1 MGRSLHIRLHAYAPD
16 GTSLGMLPRPL
27 GVDADFQHN
36 DAGTLKVTYSRLAL
50 GGSILQRG
58 LEQGLAVGFEVSDG
72 GEWTEPY
79 NARFVLTS
87 RSRDAKDR
95 SDTVTLNLMTYAWL
109 LKKALLI
116 DTSKLLADGDNKGK
130 RPFYSA
136 NPGTIIKTMLDEN
149 RARGGVA
156 QYVTAGFDTGK
167 DSSGAAWSNVMTLYY
182 DPGVNC
188 FTALSNLAANGVC
201 DWRTRGMTLH
211 LWNADSAALCHD
223 LSGGIVIPLATQA
236 LESPEEETIEDLASH
251 ILVMGDGIDFTQDNN
266 AAPTPW
272 GKWELYS
279 SQGGVSDEGTARLLM
294 QSQLDQAARVRGQY
308 TRSVLVTDVDALP
321 LIDYAPGDWIT
332 APTVSHG
339 EKVRVQRVTISLSNQ
354 GLKAALI
361 LNDRL
366 YDAQTRQAK
375 RIQGITGGAVAGGA
389 QGGRPAPAQDHR
401 VPKAPEGLVL
411 ASDAYVDDQGNALG
425 VVYARW
431 GEVTQATDGTAIDID
446 SYRMEWRYGDEADHW
461 RFAGLTVDETLSWG
475 GVDCGRT
482 VVVRV
487 RAIPTYSDKP
497 GEWSGTVSVTVESD
511 VTPPSVPSM
520 PVLESE
526 LGVVRVRSDGLNH
539 VGGGFEPDTAY
550 LAVGRS
556 VSNGNWTG
564 VGRIPVGGMW
574 TDIGLSMGQTYW
586 YALRA
591 VDRSGNA
598 SGWSQGASIRVAP
611 AVTQDEL
618 NDLAERVTNSEEVSK
633 DQAQQIAET
642 QKQLTSQAGQIAD
655 NKQAA
660 ADAQAQ
666 AQKVAT
672 DLAAANREL
681 AQAQKD
687 IAANASAVQQTNQTV
702 SQVQSDLTGVKTDL
716 TGVKTDL
723 TGVKTGLDEAQSD
736 LTQVRTDLTAANE
749 ELDQVGKTAS
759 DAASKAQQAYTAATG
774 AQKTADGL
782 HNIFKG
788 WQDPTTMSG
797 VAVKTGDFW
806 YRTQR
811 YWTTSQGEPDNSPS
825 LCANFYTYAQGE
837 PDNSPSVLVPLES
850 EVVEVLTW
858 DGEQWNQFNLVA
870 SNVIASGSVI
880 GDLIAAN
887 AITAGH
893 LSAGSVTTDKL
904 VSLAV
909 TADKLA
915 ANSVTAGKIAALAVT
930 ADKLAANAV
939 TAGKIAAN
947 AVTAGTIA
955 AGAVTTDKL
964 AALSVTA
971 AKIAALTITGDKI
984 AANAISADKI
994 TANAV
999 TSAKIAANA
1008 VTADK
1013 IAANAISAGKIAAG
1027 AIDGMTITGAI
1038 IQTSGTANR
1047 GIKIT
1052 SGGLTA
1058 YNSSGGTV
1066 TTINASSGQITTS
1079 GPVISGGSV
1088 SGTTVTGGI
1097 LQTSATA
1104 NRGVKITS
1112 SGLAAYD
1119 GSGNAKTVIDA
1130 STGRIT
1136 TDGAVISNGGLT
1148 SPTVNGG
1155 VITGALF
1162 RSSES
1167 DYPRFELSGTD
1178 LDMWDSARNH
1188 TVHLDGDGE
1197 TSWLTGTFQT
1207 AVSGKRVLIDPD
1219 FHTSIVGDPDNTQT
1233 GVGIKFVP
1241 DGAYARAPYIGTEF
1255 EDSDRGLISTICL
1268 NGGMRT
1274 DGSGGAGTGF
1284 GAFMRL
1290 GQYRNN
1296 GTESAEFRV
1305 STKADYLEQS
1315 ADTSRREWY
1324 TRIESHNRSGNG
1336 SYAQML
1342 AHRTGGRYA
1351 RTYSWANDS
1360 NNSGRTYAGIEASD
1374 QNGSVG
1380 VQACI
1385 DTGYLHLGGYL
1396 GGLTGRATVQAL
1408 NWRWG
1413 NGMGHGQTA
1422 GPSTYTFGNPAK
1434 YGAYNGVA
1442 NADVPFGSIFAH
1454 VCNTG
1459 SASQGQVMGFNAGTA
1474 NYTGDVYCSVVS
1486 WLRA

>member
-36 DAGTLKVTYSRLAL
+36 DAGTLKVTYSRLAI
-50 GGSILQRG
+50 GGTILQRG

-136 NPGTIIKTMLDEN
+136 NPGAIVKTMLDEN
-149 RARGGVA
+149 RERGGVA

-182 DPGVNC
+182 DPGIDC

-201 DWRTRGMTLH
+201 DWRTQGMTLNM
-211 LWNADSAALCHD
+211 WNADSAALCRD
-223 LSGGIVIPLATQA
+223 LSESIIIPLATQA

-294 QSQLDQAARVRGQY
+294 QSQLGQAARVRGQY

-411 ASDAYVDDQGNALG
+411 SSDAYLDSTGH
-425 VVYARW
+425 ARGLVSAVW
-431 GEVTQATDGTAIDID
+431 GEVSQATDNTAIEID
-446 SYRMEWRYGDEADHW
+446 SYRVEWRYSDEGDKW
-461 RFAGLTVDETLSWG
+461 RSAGVTSDERLSWSNL
-475 GVDCGRT
+475 DCGRT

-487 RAIPTYSDKP
+487 RAIPQYSDQP
-497 GEWSGTVSVTVESD
+497 GQWSGEKSVTVASD
-511 VTPPSVPSM
+511 VTPPSVPSA
-520 PVLESE
+520 PKLSSE
-526 LGVVRVRSDGLNH
+526 TGIVSISWDGLPATGTGMDADFDH
-539 VGGGFEPDTAY
+539 CE
-550 LAVGRS
+550 VGRGLTSGSLS
-556 VSNGNWTG
+556 VVSASMTGRTQWVDTDVLPGAVWT
-564 VGRIPVGGMW
+564 
-574 TDIGLSMGQTYW
+574 

-591 VDRSGNA
+591 VDHAGNKSA
-598 SGWSQGASIRVAP
+598 WSKTAQVEVVGAVSQEQIE
-611 AVTQDEL
+611 QIQS
-618 NDLAERVTNSEEVSK
+618 DLAENEKTL
-633 DQAQQIAET
+633 DQA
-642 QKQLTSQAGQIAD
+642 
-655 NKQAA
+655 
-660 ADAQAQ
+660 
-666 AQKVAT
+666 
-672 DLAAANREL
+672 R
-681 AQAQKD
+681 KD
-687 IAANASAVQQTNQTV
+687 IQANQSAISQTQQTV
-702 SQVQSDLTGVKTDL
+702 SQVKTDVS
-716 TGVKTDL
+716 GVKTDL
-723 TGVKTGLDEAQSD
+723 TGVKTGLDKAQSD
-736 LTQVRTDLTAANE
+736 LTQVSNDLTAANE

-788 WQDPTTMSG
+788 WQDPASMSG
-797 VAVKTGDFW
+797 VTVKTGDFW

-858 DGEQWNQFNLVA
+858 DGEQWNPFNLVA

-887 AITAGH
+887 TITTDH
-893 LSAGSVTTDKL
+893 LAAGSVTTDKL
-904 VSLAV
+904 TSLAV

-971 AKIAALTITGDKI
+971 GKIAALTITGDKI

-994 TANAV
+994 
-999 TSAKIAANA
+999 AANA

-1013 IAANAISAGKIAAG
+1013 LAANSVTASKIVSGAVTADKLAANSVTAVKIAAG
-1027 AIDGMTITGAI
+1027 TITSDKIKAGQFTGYVFTGAI
-1038 IQTSGTANR
+1038 YQSSTAEDTGFKLRDSG
-1047 GIKIT
+1047 
-1052 SGGLTA
+1052 
-1058 YNSSGGTV
+1058 
-1066 TTINASSGQITTS
+1066 
-1079 GPVISGGSV
+1079 
-1088 SGTTVTGGI
+1088 
-1097 LQTSATA
+1097 
-1104 NRGVKITS
+1104 
-1112 SGLAAYD
+1112 
-1119 GSGNAKTVIDA
+1119 
-1130 STGRIT
+1130 
-1136 TDGAVISNGGLT
+1136 
-1148 SPTVNGG
+1148 
-1155 VITGALF
+1155 
-1162 RSSES
+1162 
-1167 DYPRFELSGTD
+1167 
-1178 LDMWDSARNH
+1178 LDMWDSEHNH

-1197 TSWLTGTFQT
+1197 TNVVTGRFKTAFDGARIEFSTATVDDPQMGEIYTGAIDFHDSEGLVGQLYATSTGSGMGLIKIQPAGSQIAQMTVQRYSSSLTSEVGTTISANDGTGKNASVGANVLPNPSIAMTGALGKNGTFSWFQWK
-1207 AVSGKRVLIDPD
+1207 A
-1219 FHTSIVGDPDNTQT
+1219 
-1233 GVGIKFVP
+1233 
-1241 DGAYARAPYIGTEF
+1241 
-1255 EDSDRGLISTICL
+1255 L
-1268 NGGMRT
+1268 N
-1274 DGSGGAGTGF
+1274 AGF
-1284 GAFMRL
+1284 G
-1290 GQYRNN
+1290 
-1296 GTESAEFRV
+1296 V
-1305 STKADYLEQS
+1305 
-1315 ADTSRREWY
+1315 
-1324 TRIESHNRSGNG
+1324 H
-1336 SYAQML
+1336 SYAHGTVNAMPL
-1342 AHRTGGRYA
+1342 RYGRY
-1351 RTYSWANDS
+1351 
-1360 NNSGRTYAGIEASD
+1360 YA
-1374 QNGSVG
+1374 
-1380 VQACI
+1380 
-1385 DTGYLHLGGYL
+1385 
-1396 GGLTGRATVQAL
+1396 
-1408 NWRWG
+1408 W
-1413 NGMGHGQTA
+1413 
-1422 GPSTYTFGNPAK
+1422 
-1434 YGAYNGVA
+1434 A
-1442 NADVPFGSIFAH
+1442 NADCSWSGIVAH
-1454 VCNTG
+1454 VENTG
-1459 SASQGQVMGFNAGTA
+1459 GTSGWGVTFFNCDVSAAGGDIYCMTMGINA
-1474 NYTGDVYCSVVS
+1474 S
-1486 WLRA
+1486 

>member
-36 DAGTLKVTYSRLAL
+36 DAGTLKVTYSRLAI
-50 GGSILQRG
+50 GGTILQRG

-136 NPGTIIKTMLDEN
+136 NPGAIVKTMLDEN
-149 RARGGVA
+149 RERGGVA

-182 DPGVNC
+182 DPGIDC

-201 DWRTRGMTLH
+201 DWRTQGMTLNM
-211 LWNADSAALCHD
+211 WNADSAALCRD
-223 LSGGIVIPLATQA
+223 LSESIIIPLATQA

-294 QSQLDQAARVRGQY
+294 QSQLGQAARVRGQY

-411 ASDAYVDDQGNALG
+411 SSDAYLDSTGH
-425 VVYARW
+425 ARGLVSAVW
-431 GEVTQATDGTAIDID
+431 GEVSQATDNTAIEID
-446 SYRMEWRYGDEADHW
+446 SYRVEWRYSDEGDKW
-461 RFAGLTVDETLSWG
+461 RSAGVTSDERLSWSNL
-475 GVDCGRT
+475 DCGRT

-487 RAIPTYSDKP
+487 RAIPQYSDQP
-497 GEWSGTVSVTVESD
+497 GQWSGEKSVTVASD
-511 VTPPSVPSM
+511 VTPPSVPSA
-520 PVLESE
+520 PKLSSE
-526 LGVVRVRSDGLNH
+526 TGIVSISWDGLPATGTGMDADFDH
-539 VGGGFEPDTAY
+539 CE
-550 LAVGRS
+550 VGRGLTSGSLS
-556 VSNGNWTG
+556 VVSASMTGRTQWVDTDVLPGAVWT
-564 VGRIPVGGMW
+564 
-574 TDIGLSMGQTYW
+574 

-591 VDRSGNA
+591 VDHAGNKSA
-598 SGWSQGASIRVAP
+598 WSKTAQVEVVGAVSQEQIE
-611 AVTQDEL
+611 QIQS
-618 NDLAERVTNSEEVSK
+618 DLAENEKTL
-633 DQAQQIAET
+633 DQA
-642 QKQLTSQAGQIAD
+642 
-655 NKQAA
+655 
-660 ADAQAQ
+660 
-666 AQKVAT
+666 
-672 DLAAANREL
+672 R
-681 AQAQKD
+681 KD
-687 IAANASAVQQTNQTV
+687 IQANQSAISQTQQTV
-702 SQVQSDLTGVKTDL
+702 SQVKTDVSGVKTDL

-723 TGVKTGLDEAQSD
+723 AGVKTGLDKAQSD
-736 LTQVRTDLTAANE
+736 LTQVSNDLTAANE

-788 WQDPTTMSG
+788 WQDPASMSG
-797 VAVKTGDFW
+797 VTVKTGDFW

-858 DGEQWNQFNLVA
+858 DGEQWNPFNLVA

-887 AITAGH
+887 TITTDH
-893 LSAGSVTTDKL
+893 LAAGSVTTDKL
-904 VSLAV
+904 TSLAV

-971 AKIAALTITGDKI
+971 GKIAALTITGDKI

-994 TANAV
+994 
-999 TSAKIAANA
+999 AANA

-1013 IAANAISAGKIAAG
+1013 LAANSVTASKIVSGAVTADKLAANSVTAVKIAAG
-1027 AIDGMTITGAI
+1027 TITSDKIKAGQFTGYVFTGAI
-1038 IQTSGTANR
+1038 YQSSTAEDTGFKLRDSG
-1047 GIKIT
+1047 
-1052 SGGLTA
+1052 
-1058 YNSSGGTV
+1058 
-1066 TTINASSGQITTS
+1066 
-1079 GPVISGGSV
+1079 
-1088 SGTTVTGGI
+1088 
-1097 LQTSATA
+1097 
-1104 NRGVKITS
+1104 
-1112 SGLAAYD
+1112 
-1119 GSGNAKTVIDA
+1119 
-1130 STGRIT
+1130 
-1136 TDGAVISNGGLT
+1136 
-1148 SPTVNGG
+1148 
-1155 VITGALF
+1155 
-1162 RSSES
+1162 
-1167 DYPRFELSGTD
+1167 
-1178 LDMWDSARNH
+1178 LDMWDSEHNH

-1197 TSWLTGTFQT
+1197 TNVVTGRFKTAFDGARIEFSTATVDDPQMGEIYTGAIDFHDSEGLVGQLYATSTGSGMGLIKIQPAGSQIAQMTVQRYSSSLTSEVGTTISANDGTGKNASVGANVLPNPSIAMTGALGKNGTFSWFQWK
-1207 AVSGKRVLIDPD
+1207 A
-1219 FHTSIVGDPDNTQT
+1219 
-1233 GVGIKFVP
+1233 
-1241 DGAYARAPYIGTEF
+1241 
-1255 EDSDRGLISTICL
+1255 L
-1268 NGGMRT
+1268 N
-1274 DGSGGAGTGF
+1274 AGF
-1284 GAFMRL
+1284 G
-1290 GQYRNN
+1290 
-1296 GTESAEFRV
+1296 V
-1305 STKADYLEQS
+1305 
-1315 ADTSRREWY
+1315 
-1324 TRIESHNRSGNG
+1324 H
-1336 SYAQML
+1336 SYAHGTVNAMPL
-1342 AHRTGGRYA
+1342 RYGRY
-1351 RTYSWANDS
+1351 
-1360 NNSGRTYAGIEASD
+1360 YA
-1374 QNGSVG
+1374 
-1380 VQACI
+1380 
-1385 DTGYLHLGGYL
+1385 
-1396 GGLTGRATVQAL
+1396 
-1408 NWRWG
+1408 W
-1413 NGMGHGQTA
+1413 
-1422 GPSTYTFGNPAK
+1422 
-1434 YGAYNGVA
+1434 A
-1442 NADVPFGSIFAH
+1442 NADCSWSGIVAH
-1454 VCNTG
+1454 VENTG
-1459 SASQGQVMGFNAGTA
+1459 GTSGWGVTFFNCDVSAAGGDIYCMTMGINA
-1474 NYTGDVYCSVVS
+1474 S
-1486 WLRA
+1486 

>member
-136 NPGTIIKTMLDEN
+136 NPGTIVKTMLDEN
-149 RARGGVA
+149 RERGGVA

-182 DPGVNC
+182 DPGIDC

-201 DWRTRGMTLH
+201 DWRTQGMTLNM
-211 LWNADSAALCHD
+211 WNADSTALCRD
-223 LSGGIVIPLATQA
+223 LSESIIIPLATQA

-294 QSQLDQAARVRGQY
+294 QSQLGQAARVRGQY

-411 ASDAYVDDQGNALG
+411 SSDAYLDSTGH
-425 VVYARW
+425 ARGLVSAVW
-431 GEVTQATDGTAIDID
+431 GEVSQATDNTAIEID
-446 SYRMEWRYGDEADHW
+446 SYRVEWRYSDEGDKW
-461 RFAGLTVDETLSWG
+461 RSAGVTSDERLSWSNL
-475 GVDCGRT
+475 DCGRT

-487 RAIPTYSDKP
+487 RAIPQYSDQP
-497 GEWSGTVSVTVESD
+497 GQWSGEKSVTVASD
-511 VTPPSVPSM
+511 VTPPSVPSA
-520 PVLESE
+520 PKLSSE
-526 LGVVRVRSDGLNH
+526 TGIVSISWDGLPATGTGMDADFDH
-539 VGGGFEPDTAY
+539 CE
-550 LAVGRS
+550 VGRGLTSGSLS
-556 VSNGNWTG
+556 VVSASMTGRTQWVDTDVLPGAVWT
-564 VGRIPVGGMW
+564 
-574 TDIGLSMGQTYW
+574 

-591 VDRSGNA
+591 VDHAGNKSA
-598 SGWSQGASIRVAP
+598 WSKTAQVEVVGAVSQEQIE
-611 AVTQDEL
+611 QIQS
-618 NDLAERVTNSEEVSK
+618 DLAENEKTL
-633 DQAQQIAET
+633 DQA
-642 QKQLTSQAGQIAD
+642 
-655 NKQAA
+655 
-660 ADAQAQ
+660 
-666 AQKVAT
+666 
-672 DLAAANREL
+672 R
-681 AQAQKD
+681 KD
-687 IAANASAVQQTNQTV
+687 IQANQSAISQTQQTV
-702 SQVQSDLTGVKTDL
+702 SQVKTDVSGVKTDL

-723 TGVKTGLDEAQSD
+723 TGVKTGLDKAQSD
-736 LTQVRTDLTAANE
+736 LTQVSNDLTAANE

-788 WQDPTTMSG
+788 WQDPASMSG
-797 VAVKTGDFW
+797 VTVKTGDFW

-858 DGEQWNQFNLVA
+858 DGEQWNPFNLVA

-887 AITAGH
+887 TITTDH
-893 LSAGSVTTDKL
+893 LAAGSVTTDKL
-904 VSLAV
+904 TSLAV

-971 AKIAALTITGDKI
+971 GKIAALTITGDKI
-984 AANAISADKI
+984 AANAISADKL
-994 TANAV
+994 
-999 TSAKIAANA
+999 AANA

-1013 IAANAISAGKIAAG
+1013 LAANSVTAGKIAALAVTADKLAANSVTAGKIAAG
-1027 AIDGMTITGAI
+1027 TITSDKIKAGQFTGYVFTGAI
-1038 IQTSGTANR
+1038 YQSSTAEDTGFKLRDSG
-1047 GIKIT
+1047 
-1052 SGGLTA
+1052 
-1058 YNSSGGTV
+1058 
-1066 TTINASSGQITTS
+1066 
-1079 GPVISGGSV
+1079 
-1088 SGTTVTGGI
+1088 
-1097 LQTSATA
+1097 
-1104 NRGVKITS
+1104 
-1112 SGLAAYD
+1112 
-1119 GSGNAKTVIDA
+1119 
-1130 STGRIT
+1130 
-1136 TDGAVISNGGLT
+1136 
-1148 SPTVNGG
+1148 
-1155 VITGALF
+1155 
-1162 RSSES
+1162 
-1167 DYPRFELSGTD
+1167 
-1178 LDMWDSARNH
+1178 LDMWDSEHNH

-1197 TSWLTGTFQT
+1197 TNVVTGRFKTAFDGARIEFSTATVDDPQMGEIYTGAIDFHDSEGLVGQLYATSTGSGMGLIKIQPAGSQIAQMTVQRYSSSLTSEVGTTISANDGTGKNASVGANVLPNPSIAMNGALGKNGTFSWFQWK
-1207 AVSGKRVLIDPD
+1207 A
-1219 FHTSIVGDPDNTQT
+1219 
-1233 GVGIKFVP
+1233 
-1241 DGAYARAPYIGTEF
+1241 
-1255 EDSDRGLISTICL
+1255 L
-1268 NGGMRT
+1268 N
-1274 DGSGGAGTGF
+1274 AGF
-1284 GAFMRL
+1284 G
-1290 GQYRNN
+1290 
-1296 GTESAEFRV
+1296 V
-1305 STKADYLEQS
+1305 
-1315 ADTSRREWY
+1315 
-1324 TRIESHNRSGNG
+1324 H
-1336 SYAQML
+1336 SYAHGTVNAMPL
-1342 AHRTGGRYA
+1342 RYGRY
-1351 RTYSWANDS
+1351 
-1360 NNSGRTYAGIEASD
+1360 YA
-1374 QNGSVG
+1374 
-1380 VQACI
+1380 
-1385 DTGYLHLGGYL
+1385 
-1396 GGLTGRATVQAL
+1396 
-1408 NWRWG
+1408 W
-1413 NGMGHGQTA
+1413 
-1422 GPSTYTFGNPAK
+1422 
-1434 YGAYNGVA
+1434 A
-1442 NADVPFGSIFAH
+1442 NADCSWCGIVAH
-1454 VCNTG
+1454 VENTG
-1459 SASQGQVMGFNAGTA
+1459 GTSGWGVTFFNCDVSAAGGDIYCMTMGINA
-1474 NYTGDVYCSVVS
+1474 S
-1486 WLRA
+1486 

>member
-58 LEQGLAVGFEVSDG
+58 LEQGMGVGFEVSDG
-72 GEWTEPY
+72 GEWIEPY

-116 DTSKLLADGDNKGK
+116 DTSKLLADGDSKGK

-136 NPGTIIKTMLDEN
+136 NPGTIVKTMLDEN
-149 RARGGVA
+149 RERGGVA

-182 DPGVNC
+182 DPGIDC

-201 DWRTRGMTLH
+201 DWRTRGMTLNM
-211 LWNADSAALCHD
+211 WNADSAALCHD

-308 TRSVLVTDVDALP
+308 TRSVLVTNVDALP
-321 LIDYAPGDWIT
+321 LIDYHPGDWIT

-411 ASDAYVDDQGNALG
+411 SSDAYLDSTGH
-425 VVYARW
+425 ARGLVSAVW
-431 GEVTQATDGTAIDID
+431 GEVSQATDNTSIEIAD
-446 SYRMEWRYGDEADHW
+446 YRVEWRYSDSDADAWMSAGVTSDE
-461 RFAGLTVDETLSWG
+461 RLSWSNL
-475 GVDCGRT
+475 DCGRT

-487 RAIPTYSDKP
+487 RAIPTYSDRN
-497 GEWSGTVSVTVESD
+497 GEWSGEKSVTVASD
-511 VTPPSVPSM
+511 VTPPSVPSV
-520 PVLESE
+520 PKLSSE
-526 LGVVRVRSDGLNH
+526 TGIVSISWDGLPAH
-539 VGGGFEPDTAY
+539 GTGMDADFDHCEVGRGLTSGS
-550 LAVGRS
+550 LAVVSASMTGRTQW
-556 VSNGNWTG
+556 VD
-564 VGRIPVGGMW
+564 
-574 TDIGLSMGQTYW
+574 TDVLPGAIW
-586 YALRA
+586 VYALRA
-591 VDRSGNA
+591 VDHAGNKSA
-598 SGWSQGASIRVAP
+598 WSKTAQIEVVGAVSQEQID
-611 AVTQDEL
+611 QIQS
-618 NDLAERVTNSEEVSK
+618 DLAENEKTL
-633 DQAQQIAET
+633 DQA
-642 QKQLTSQAGQIAD
+642 K
-655 NKQAA
+655 
-660 ADAQAQ
+660 
-666 AQKVAT
+666 
-672 DLAAANREL
+672 
-681 AQAQKD
+681 KD
-687 IAANASAVQQTNQTV
+687 IQANQTAISQTQQTV
-702 SQVQSDLTGVKTDL
+702 SQVKTDVSGVKTDL

-723 TGVKTGLDEAQSD
+723 TDVKTGLDKAQSD
-736 LTQVRTDLTAANE
+736 LTQVRTDLTEANE
-749 ELDQVGKTAS
+749 ELDSVGKTAS
-759 DAASKAQQAYTAATG
+759 DAASKAQQAYMAATG

-788 WQDPTTMSG
+788 WQDPATMSG

-811 YWTTSQGEPDNSPS
+811 YWTTSQGEADNSPS
-825 LCANFYTYAQGE
+825 LLANFYTYSEGE

-858 DGEQWNQFNLVA
+858 DGEQWNPYTLVA
-870 SNVIASGSVI
+870 SNVVASGTI
-880 GDLIAAN
+880 TGDLIAAN
-887 AITAGH
+887 TILADH
-893 LSAGSVTTDKL
+893 LASGSVTTDKL

-955 AGAVTTDKL
+955 SGAVTTDKL

-994 TANAV
+994 
-999 TSAKIAANA
+999 AANA

-1013 IAANAISAGKIAAG
+1013 LSANSVNASKIVSGAITADKLAANSVTAVAIAAG
-1027 AIDGMTITGAI
+1027 SITSDKIKAGQFQGYVFTGAI
-1038 IQTSGTANR
+1038 YQSSTAEDTGFKLRDSG
-1047 GIKIT
+1047 
-1052 SGGLTA
+1052 
-1058 YNSSGGTV
+1058 
-1066 TTINASSGQITTS
+1066 
-1079 GPVISGGSV
+1079 
-1088 SGTTVTGGI
+1088 
-1097 LQTSATA
+1097 
-1104 NRGVKITS
+1104 
-1112 SGLAAYD
+1112 
-1119 GSGNAKTVIDA
+1119 
-1130 STGRIT
+1130 
-1136 TDGAVISNGGLT
+1136 
-1148 SPTVNGG
+1148 
-1155 VITGALF
+1155 
-1162 RSSES
+1162 
-1167 DYPRFELSGTD
+1167 
-1178 LDMWDSARNH
+1178 LDMWDSEHNH
-1188 TVHLDGDGE
+1188 TVHLDGNGGSNVVTGRFKTAFDGARIE
-1197 TSWLTGTFQT
+1197 FSTATVDDPQMGEIYTGAIDFHDSEGLVGQLYATSAGSGMGLIKIQPAGSQIAQMTVQRYSSSLTSEVGTTISANDGTGKTASVGANVLPNPSIAMTGALGKNGTFSWFQWK
-1207 AVSGKRVLIDPD
+1207 A
-1219 FHTSIVGDPDNTQT
+1219 
-1233 GVGIKFVP
+1233 
-1241 DGAYARAPYIGTEF
+1241 
-1255 EDSDRGLISTICL
+1255 L
-1268 NGGMRT
+1268 N
-1274 DGSGGAGTGF
+1274 AGF
-1284 GAFMRL
+1284 G
-1290 GQYRNN
+1290 
-1296 GTESAEFRV
+1296 V
-1305 STKADYLEQS
+1305 
-1315 ADTSRREWY
+1315 
-1324 TRIESHNRSGNG
+1324 H
-1336 SYAQML
+1336 SYAHGTVNAMPL
-1342 AHRTGGRYA
+1342 RYGRY
-1351 RTYSWANDS
+1351 
-1360 NNSGRTYAGIEASD
+1360 YA
-1374 QNGSVG
+1374 
-1380 VQACI
+1380 
-1385 DTGYLHLGGYL
+1385 
-1396 GGLTGRATVQAL
+1396 
-1408 NWRWG
+1408 W
-1413 NGMGHGQTA
+1413 
-1422 GPSTYTFGNPAK
+1422 
-1434 YGAYNGVA
+1434 A
-1442 NADVPFGSIFAH
+1442 NADCSWSGIVAH
-1454 VCNTG
+1454 VENTG
-1459 SASQGQVMGFNAGTA
+1459 GTSGWGVTFFNCDVSAAGGDIYCMTMGINA
-1474 NYTGDVYCSVVS
+1474 S
-1486 WLRA
+1486 

>member
-136 NPGTIIKTMLDEN
+136 NPGTIVKTMLDEN
-149 RARGGVA
+149 RERGGVA

-182 DPGVNC
+182 DPGIDC

-201 DWRTRGMTLH
+201 DWRTQGMTLNM
-211 LWNADSAALCHD
+211 WNADSTALCRD
-223 LSGGIVIPLATQA
+223 LSESIIIPLATQA

-308 TRSVLVTDVDALP
+308 TRSVLVTNVDALP
-321 LIDYAPGDWIT
+321 LIDYHPGDWIT

-339 EKVRVQRVTISLSNQ
+339 EKVHVQRVTISLSNQ

-411 ASDAYVDDQGNALG
+411 SSDAYVDDQGNALG

-446 SYRMEWRYGDEADHW
+446 SYRVEWRYGDEADHW
-461 RFAGLTVDETLSWG
+461 RFAGLTVDETISWG
-475 GVDCGRT
+475 GVDCGRA

-511 VTPPSVPSM
+511 VTPPSIPSM

-556 VSNGNWTG
+556 ASNGNWTG

-598 SGWSQGASIRVAP
+598 SGWSQGASVRVAS

-618 NDLAERVTNSEEVSK
+618 DGLADRVT
-633 DQAQQIAET
+633 
-642 QKQLTSQAGQIAD
+642 
-655 NKQAA
+655 
-660 ADAQAQ
+660 DAVDAVGEQ
-666 AQKVAT
+666 QKV
-672 DLAAANREL
+672 
-681 AQAQKD
+681 
-687 IAANASAVQQTNQTV
+687 V
-702 SQVQSDLTGVKTDL
+702 SQVQTDL
-716 TGVKTDL
+716 NAAKQQITANKTLADTGIEQAKQA
-723 TGVKTGLDEAQSD
+723 AQ
-736 LTQVRTDLTAANE
+736 AAA
-749 ELDQVGKTAS
+749 QA
-759 DAASKAQQAYTAATG
+759 AASAQT
-774 AQKTADGL
+774 TADGR
-782 HNIFKG
+782 NRIFHD
-788 WQDPTTMSG
+788 WQDPTVSDPSLKP
-797 VAVKTGDFW
+797 VVGDLW
-806 YRTQR
+806 YRYQR
-811 YWTTSQGEPDNSPS
+811 FWTRAQGEPDNSPS
-825 LCANFYTYAQGE
+825 VLANFYTYSDGE

-850 EVVEVLTW
+850 EIVEVLVW
-858 DGEQWNQFNLVA
+858 DGDSWNPYTLVA
-870 SNVIASGSVI
+870 SDVIASGSVSAELVDAEFFHGRTII
-880 GDLIAAN
+880 GGTYTTEGENVVINDNGILFQDDAK
-887 AITAGH
+887 TPK
-893 LSAGSVTTDKL
+893 LSFARDST
-904 VSLAV
+904 
-909 TADKLA
+909 
-915 ANSVTAGKIAALAVT
+915 GKWVLTVRDGIQS
-930 ADKLAANAV
+930 
-939 TAGKIAAN
+939 G
-947 AVTAGTIA
+947 G
-955 AGAVTTDKL
+955 
-964 AALSVTA
+964 
-971 AKIAALTITGDKI
+971 TITG
-984 AANAISADKI
+984 SMLQG
-994 TANAV
+994 V
-999 TSAKIAANA
+999 T
-1008 VTADK
+1008 VTGS
-1013 IAANAISAGKIAAG
+1013 IV
-1027 AIDGMTITGAI
+1027 
-1038 IQTSGTANR
+1038 QTSGEDR
-1047 GIKIT
+1047 
-1052 SGGLTA
+1052 
-1058 YNSSGGTV
+1058 
-1066 TTINASSGQITTS
+1066 
-1079 GPVISGGSV
+1079 
-1088 SGTTVTGGI
+1088 
-1097 LQTSATA
+1097 
-1104 NRGVKITS
+1104 RGVKITDA
-1112 SGLAAYD
+1112 GLAAYD
-1119 GSGNAKTVIDA
+1119 GAGAANTVIDA
-1130 STGRIT
+1130 TTGRIT
-1136 TDGAVISNGGLT
+1136 MNGALISQGGIV
-1148 SPTVNGG
+1148 SPTITGG

-1167 DYPRFELSGTD
+1167 DYPRFELSGTG
-1178 LDMWDSARNH
+1178 LDMWDSEHNH
-1188 TVHLDGDGE
+1188 TVHLDGDGATNVVTGRFKTAFDGARIE
-1197 TSWLTGTFQT
+1197 FSTATVDDPQMGEIYTGAIDFHDSEGLVGQLYATSSGSGMGLIKIQPADSKIAQMTVQRYSSSLTSEVGTTISANDGTGKTASVGANVLPNPSIAMTGALGKNGTFSWYQWK
-1207 AVSGKRVLIDPD
+1207 A
-1219 FHTSIVGDPDNTQT
+1219 
-1233 GVGIKFVP
+1233 
-1241 DGAYARAPYIGTEF
+1241 
-1255 EDSDRGLISTICL
+1255 L
-1268 NGGMRT
+1268 N
-1274 DGSGGAGTGF
+1274 AGF
-1284 GAFMRL
+1284 G
-1290 GQYRNN
+1290 
-1296 GTESAEFRV
+1296 V
-1305 STKADYLEQS
+1305 
-1315 ADTSRREWY
+1315 
-1324 TRIESHNRSGNG
+1324 H
-1336 SYAQML
+1336 SYAHGTVNAMPL
-1342 AHRTGGRYA
+1342 RYGRY
-1351 RTYSWANDS
+1351 
-1360 NNSGRTYAGIEASD
+1360 YA
-1374 QNGSVG
+1374 
-1380 VQACI
+1380 
-1385 DTGYLHLGGYL
+1385 
-1396 GGLTGRATVQAL
+1396 
-1408 NWRWG
+1408 W
-1413 NGMGHGQTA
+1413 
-1422 GPSTYTFGNPAK
+1422 
-1434 YGAYNGVA
+1434 A
-1442 NADVPFGSIFAH
+1442 NADCSWAGIVAH
-1454 VCNTG
+1454 VENTG
-1459 SASQGQVMGFNAGTA
+1459 GTSGWGVTFFNCDVSAAGGDIYCMTMGINA
-1474 NYTGDVYCSVVS
+1474 S
-1486 WLRA
+1486 

>member
-136 NPGTIIKTMLDEN
+136 NPGTIVKTMLDEN
-149 RARGGVA
+149 RERGGVA

-182 DPGVNC
+182 DPGIDC

-201 DWRTRGMTLH
+201 DWRTQGMTLNM
-211 LWNADSAALCHD
+211 WNADSTALCRD
-223 LSGGIVIPLATQA
+223 LSESIIIPLATQA

-294 QSQLDQAARVRGQY
+294 QSQLGQAARVRGQY

-411 ASDAYVDDQGNALG
+411 SSDAYLDSTGH
-425 VVYARW
+425 ARGLVSAVW
-431 GEVTQATDGTAIDID
+431 GEVSQATDNTAIEID
-446 SYRMEWRYGDEADHW
+446 SYRVEWRYSDEGDKW
-461 RFAGLTVDETLSWG
+461 RSAGVTSDERLSWSNL
-475 GVDCGRT
+475 DCGRT

-487 RAIPTYSDKP
+487 RAIPQYSDQP
-497 GEWSGTVSVTVESD
+497 GQWSGEKSVTVASD
-511 VTPPSVPSM
+511 VTPPSVPSA
-520 PVLESE
+520 PKLSSE
-526 LGVVRVRSDGLNH
+526 TGIVSISWDGLPATGTGMDADFDH
-539 VGGGFEPDTAY
+539 CE
-550 LAVGRS
+550 VGRGLTSGSLS
-556 VSNGNWTG
+556 VVSASMTGRTQWVDTDVLPGAVWT
-564 VGRIPVGGMW
+564 
-574 TDIGLSMGQTYW
+574 

-591 VDRSGNA
+591 VDHAGNKSA
-598 SGWSQGASIRVAP
+598 WSKTAQVEVVGAVSQEQIE
-611 AVTQDEL
+611 QIQS
-618 NDLAERVTNSEEVSK
+618 DLAENEKTL
-633 DQAQQIAET
+633 DQA
-642 QKQLTSQAGQIAD
+642 
-655 NKQAA
+655 
-660 ADAQAQ
+660 
-666 AQKVAT
+666 
-672 DLAAANREL
+672 R
-681 AQAQKD
+681 KD
-687 IAANASAVQQTNQTV
+687 IQANQSAISQTQQTV
-702 SQVQSDLTGVKTDL
+702 SQVKTDVS
-716 TGVKTDL
+716 GVKTDL
-723 TGVKTGLDEAQSD
+723 TGVKTGLDKAQSD
-736 LTQVRTDLTAANE
+736 LTQVSNDLTAANE

-788 WQDPTTMSG
+788 WQDPASMSG
-797 VAVKTGDFW
+797 VTVKTGDFW

-811 YWTTSQGEPDNSPS
+811 YWTTS
-825 LCANFYTYAQGE
+825 QGE

-858 DGEQWNQFNLVA
+858 DGEQWNPFNLVA

-887 AITAGH
+887 TITTDH
-893 LSAGSVTTDKL
+893 LAAGSVTTDKL
-904 VSLAV
+904 TSLAV

-971 AKIAALTITGDKI
+971 GKIAALTITGDKI
-984 AANAISADKI
+984 AANAISADKL
-994 TANAV
+994 
-999 TSAKIAANA
+999 AANA

-1013 IAANAISAGKIAAG
+1013 LAANSVTAGKIAAG
-1027 AIDGMTITGAI
+1027 TITSDKIKAGQFTGYVFTGAI
-1038 IQTSGTANR
+1038 YQSSTAEDTGFKLRDSG
-1047 GIKIT
+1047 
-1052 SGGLTA
+1052 
-1058 YNSSGGTV
+1058 
-1066 TTINASSGQITTS
+1066 
-1079 GPVISGGSV
+1079 
-1088 SGTTVTGGI
+1088 
-1097 LQTSATA
+1097 
-1104 NRGVKITS
+1104 
-1112 SGLAAYD
+1112 
-1119 GSGNAKTVIDA
+1119 
-1130 STGRIT
+1130 
-1136 TDGAVISNGGLT
+1136 
-1148 SPTVNGG
+1148 
-1155 VITGALF
+1155 
-1162 RSSES
+1162 
-1167 DYPRFELSGTD
+1167 
-1178 LDMWDSARNH
+1178 LDMWDSEHNH

-1197 TSWLTGTFQT
+1197 TNVVTGRFKTAFDGARIEFSTATVDDPQMGEIYTGAIDFHDSEGLVGQLYATSTGSGMGLIKIQPAGSQIAQMTVQRYSSSLTSEVGTTISANDGTGKNASVGANVLPNPSIAMNGALGKNGTFSWFQWK
-1207 AVSGKRVLIDPD
+1207 A
-1219 FHTSIVGDPDNTQT
+1219 
-1233 GVGIKFVP
+1233 
-1241 DGAYARAPYIGTEF
+1241 
-1255 EDSDRGLISTICL
+1255 L
-1268 NGGMRT
+1268 N
-1274 DGSGGAGTGF
+1274 AGF
-1284 GAFMRL
+1284 G
-1290 GQYRNN
+1290 
-1296 GTESAEFRV
+1296 V
-1305 STKADYLEQS
+1305 
-1315 ADTSRREWY
+1315 
-1324 TRIESHNRSGNG
+1324 H
-1336 SYAQML
+1336 SYAHGTVNAMPL
-1342 AHRTGGRYA
+1342 RYGRY
-1351 RTYSWANDS
+1351 
-1360 NNSGRTYAGIEASD
+1360 YA
-1374 QNGSVG
+1374 
-1380 VQACI
+1380 
-1385 DTGYLHLGGYL
+1385 
-1396 GGLTGRATVQAL
+1396 
-1408 NWRWG
+1408 W
-1413 NGMGHGQTA
+1413 
-1422 GPSTYTFGNPAK
+1422 
-1434 YGAYNGVA
+1434 A
-1442 NADVPFGSIFAH
+1442 NADCSWCGIVAH
-1454 VCNTG
+1454 VENTG
-1459 SASQGQVMGFNAGTA
+1459 GTSGWGVTFFNCDVSAAGGDIYCMTMGINA
-1474 NYTGDVYCSVVS
+1474 S
-1486 WLRA
+1486 